1 MLSKKVS
8 GAPVLDAAGKKLVG
22 VLSETDLLWK
32 EAGVPQD
39 EWVILPLMLPSLA
52 RSWRG
57 ATPPLSSP
65 RSRKSWRAPWA
76 KRGRQR
82 RLLSGRAERRT
93 AQLQEAAQLMLR

>member
-39 EWVILPLMLPSLA
+39 EWVIPPLMLPSLA